1 MQGFIRCRNGEELRN
16 EDWDEK
22 RKWLPYFDFLKT
34 DAAEAETLTGT
45 DDRREAAKILYSW
58 GAKEILISYNTEM
71 LVYDG
76 KEFYTEPVKSRN
88 FSGRTG
94 RGDTVFSSYIARRM
108 LGDTPGEALLF
119 ATALVSLKME
129 TPGPARCTKEDVSA
143 YIKEFYQS
151 DYNGGKKMK
160 IRVGVAGYGTIGQ
173 RLADGVA
180 MQGDMELVGIADLAP
195 TLSLKA
201 LRENDMIG
209 ANGVKYDL
217 YLVEGADPEAFK
229 EADIPVAG
237 TFDELCQKVD
247 VMLDSAPGGVGA
259 KNKEKYYEKYG
270 VKAIFQG
277 GEKNSV
283 ADVFFHGYANYE
295 KGLGQ
300 NYLKLTSCNTTGLIR
315 SVDCLDREFG
325 IEKVAITIIR
335 RVADPGDYHRGLTNA
350 LQMEK
355 APSHQAVDLMTIM
368 PHIEA
373 TGILVHTPV
382 THGHI
387 ITVVATAKNGRKLH
401 KEEVLAAFQKHPR
414 IRVVTIDEG
423 FKGNA
428 SLFKYARDLGNRRGD
443 MYEIGL
449 WADSIVESGNDIMY
463 AINIPQESVTI
474 PETIDGIRAAM
485 KMQLTREEATAETNK
500 YLNIGKFKR

>member
-1 MQGFIRCRNGEELRN
+1 MR
-16 EDWDEK
+16 
-22 RKWLPYFDFLKT
+22 
-34 DAAEAETLTGT
+34 
-45 DDRREAAKILYSW
+45 
-58 GAKEILISYNTEM
+58 
-71 LVYDG
+71 
-76 KEFYTEPVKSRN
+76 
-88 FSGRTG
+88 
-94 RGDTVFSSYIARRM
+94 
-108 LGDTPGEALLF
+108 
-119 ATALVSLKME
+119 
-129 TPGPARCTKEDVSA
+129 
-143 YIKEFYQS
+143 
-151 DYNGGKKMK
+151 K

-180 MQGDMELVGIADLAP
+180 MQEDMELVGIADLAP
-195 TLSLKA
+195 TLSIRA
-201 LRENDMIG
+201 LAENDMIG
-209 ANGVKYDL
+209 ANNVEYKL
-217 YLVEGADPEAFK
+217 YLVDRADRSAFD
-229 EADIPVAG
+229 ALGVPVAG
-237 TFDELCQKVD
+237 SFEELIQSVD
-247 VMLDSAPGGVGA
+247 IMLDSAPGGVGA
-259 KNKEKYYEKYG
+259 RNKVLYEKLG

-315 SVDCLDREFG
+315 TVDALDRAFG

-350 LQMEK
+350 LQMDK
-355 APSHQAVDLMTIM
+355 APTHQAVDLMTIM
-368 PHIEA
+368 PHVDA

-387 ITVVATAKNGRKLH
+387 ITVLATAKNGKKITR
-401 KEEVLAAFQKHPR
+401 EEALKVFQAHPR
-414 IRVVTIDEG
+414 IRVVSIDEG

-449 WADSIVESGNDIMY
+449 WEDSIVESGSDIMY

-485 KMQLTREEATAETNK
+485 EMQTTREAGTEATNRYLKIGRFKKET
-500 YLNIGKFKR
+500 R